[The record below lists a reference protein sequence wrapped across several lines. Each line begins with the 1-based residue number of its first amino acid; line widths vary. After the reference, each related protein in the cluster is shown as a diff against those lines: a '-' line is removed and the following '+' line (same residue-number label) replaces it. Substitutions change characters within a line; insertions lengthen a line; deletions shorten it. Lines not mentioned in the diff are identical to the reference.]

1 MYNLQ
6 RINKDTWNVY
16 YESILVRDTKV
27 FKTKKEAMEYI
38 KSAKLK
44 QK

>member
-16 YESILVRDTKV
+16 TESILVRDTKV

-38 KSAKLK
+38 KSEELK

>member
-16 YESILVRDTKV
+16 TESILVRDTKV

-38 KSAKLK
+38 KSEELK
-44 QK
+44 HK